1 MISLLVYIMR
11 CLIMVAGIW
20 LVCIIIRKKGILQFT
35 PYDLGILMIISNV
48 IAQPLVNKDSFKTV
62 IGILILAFGM
72 ILIGRLSLSKN
83 FYKMDYSPSMVIA
96 NGVIDGKE
104 LKKNHLSLYS
114 LLSLL
119 RTQGYS
125 KISEVNFAILELGG
139 NLSVIPK
146 TSARP
151 LTVQD
156 MNLNLPEEGFTFPVI
171 MDGKIELKMLKYA
184 DLTEDWLKNELSI
197 KHQTSIEKVFYA
209 EVDANKKVFINLYD
223 QSVKD
228 WA

>member
-1 MISLLVYIMR
+1 MISLLVYILR
-11 CLIMVAGIW
+11 SLIMVLGIW
-20 LVCIIIRKKGILQFT
+20 LVCLIIRKKGIMQFT

-62 IGILILAFGM
+62 IGVLVLAFGM
-72 ILIGRLSLSKN
+72 FLVGRLSLSKK
-83 FYKMDYSPSMVIA
+83 FYKMDYTPSMLIA

-104 LKKNHLSLYS
+104 LKKNHLSIYS

-125 KISEVNFAILELGG
+125 KISDVNFAILEIGG

-146 TSARP
+146 TTARP

-171 MDGKIELKMLKYA
+171 MDGKIEPKMLKYTG
-184 DLTEDWLKNELSI
+184 LTEDWLKSELSS

-209 EVDANKKVFINLYD
+209 EVNANQEIFINLYD
-223 QSVKD
+223 QSVKQ
-228 WA
+228 W